1 MHLSHFAHLVLDWN
15 PILKPEV
22 PSQRGRRFPL
32 PERFNDIA
40 GEAIDWT
47 GRRRQFDT
55 SSASLEDTSRHEN
68 FILKTPRPDI
78 TMGLC
83 HSVLI
88 ESLVVAG
95 VDVMAADDFL
105 KSLQDQQE
113 LCSDPSRE
121 ALNIRFPVLVVE
133 GKSYSAGK
141 FVFEAQNQAAVSG
154 SCMMKMQ
161 HQLADLSDLFAPRSH
176 DKKEPLAFSI
186 CTQGPYMELWAHYTT
201 SVSGLRKYNMNLV
214 QVCNALIL
222 DGVLDFLVIVDRV
235 LAWACSD
242 FVDNVAK
249 QLALVENAT

>member
-1 MHLSHFAHLVLDWN
+1 M
-15 PILKPEV
+15 PP
-22 PSQRGRRFPL
+22 PPL
-32 PERFNDIA
+32 PLLQP
-40 GEAIDWT
+40 
-47 GRRRQFDT
+47 RQ
-55 SSASLEDTSRHEN
+55 EN

-78 TMGLC
+78 TMGLS
-83 HSVLI
+83 HSALI

-95 VDVMAADDFL
+95 VDVMAADDFVKTL
-105 KSLQDQQE
+105 EDQQT
-113 LCSDPSRE
+113 LCSDPSQE
-121 ALNIRFPVLVVE
+121 AINIRFPVLVVE
-133 GKSYSAGK
+133 GKSYSTGK

-161 HQLADLSDLFAPRSH
+161 HQLADLFDLIAPRSH

-201 SVSGLRKYNMNLV
+201 SVSGIRKYNMNIV

-235 LAWACSD
+235 LSWACSE

-249 QLALVENAT
+249 QLALMENAT